1 MIETEKTGGLRLCPK
16 LTRDHIW
23 LTSFSRMRV
32 YLAAQEYKLSI
43 LQLCKYTIVTRTHAL
58 YYE

>member
-32 YLAAQEYKLSI
+32 YLAAQVYKLKAVHPSTI
-43 LQLCKYTIVTRTHAL
+43 CKYTIV
-58 YYE
+58 